1 LTEVHPA
8 YRFAFR
14 VDQLAVDG
22 VLKARFVDAPRLST
36 LNGDLTSGDNR
47 FKGVI
52 ASWVSGEKVH
62 PQSQIYAL
70 TPEISIQTAIRGEAK
85 SVVEIVLLNGSKT
98 MYTATLM
105 QTAPLVRTKSDIVLG
120 TALIKAGATFKLTI
134 PTQLQKGSVIMTGEY
149 QSGDNTLRKIS
160 AVIAIWEP

>member
-1 LTEVHPA
+1 
-8 YRFAFR
+8 
-14 VDQLAVDG
+14 
-22 VLKARFVDAPRLST
+22 
-36 LNGDLTSGDNR
+36 
-47 FKGVI
+47 
-52 ASWVSGEKVH
+52 
-62 PQSQIYAL
+62 
-70 TPEISIQTAIRGEAK
+70 
-85 SVVEIVLLNGSKT
+85 